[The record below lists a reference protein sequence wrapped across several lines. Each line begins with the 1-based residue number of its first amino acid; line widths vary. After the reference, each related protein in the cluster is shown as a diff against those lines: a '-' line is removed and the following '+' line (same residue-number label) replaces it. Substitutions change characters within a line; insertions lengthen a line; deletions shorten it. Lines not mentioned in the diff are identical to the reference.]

1 MAKQKTKQNKKSKFR
16 LMRMHQIKI
25 FYIFVPNL
33 GEIYLFGKKKIGF
46 SEKLRPI
53 LRHGSLKTDLTV
65 KNGDFLVKLGS
76 ERVNQTERC
85 NSVIKT
91 AYSIM

>member
-1 MAKQKTKQNKKSKFR
+1 MAKQKSKFW

-46 SEKLRPI
+46 TAKPRPI
-53 LRHGSLKTDLTV
+53 LRHGSLKTDLRV
-65 KNGDFLVKLGS
+65 KNGDFLVKAW
-76 ERVNQTERC
+76 E
-85 NSVIKT
+85 
-91 AYSIM
+91 